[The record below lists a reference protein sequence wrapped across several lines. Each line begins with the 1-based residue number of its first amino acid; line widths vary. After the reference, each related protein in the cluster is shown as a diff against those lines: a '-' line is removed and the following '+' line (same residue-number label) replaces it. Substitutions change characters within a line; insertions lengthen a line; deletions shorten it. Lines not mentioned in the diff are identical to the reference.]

1 MCQCSEEGLVSRND
15 FKESVNIEL
24 KKLTNSTI
32 LQEFEE
38 PLLKLLVMLMLV
50 NMKSKSWR
58 LKEELQ
64 VSLNKYLCY
73 NLNYKKYQFFIV
85 IKFISALSTF

>member
-1 MCQCSEEGLVSRND
+1 MKSTNGVLDVISIMGQCSEEGLVSRND

-50 NMKSKSWR
+50 NMKSKS
-58 LKEELQ
+58 
-64 VSLNKYLCY
+64 
-73 NLNYKKYQFFIV
+73 
-85 IKFISALSTF
+85 